1 MPLFL
6 NSEFLL
12 KTPPS
17 PILMRLFPDTS
28 LHFSPKTEWSCCCV
42 IRVWWRCVTVVVI
55 VVVMVVGWIEGG
67 VLGGVEA
74 GKFRNCLIFPR
85 KGCKKSLEMYRIF
98 FLNSSFIDL
107 FFKRQLTGW
116 SNSSFL
122 NDYYV
127 VCPPQLKCSFHKSG
141 ASTYINAMLFKKEL
155 WWQKNNPCLSKTT
168 RGSRMST
175 SKVKLPHVNRFSN
188 ILHLLLR
195 LLSTR

>member
-1 MPLFL
+1 MILSARLSPYIFNDHLSLFPHSASARVGLEKNRLMFFFNLKHIFTDLFIVFNPRAPQHCVWMPLFL
-6 NSEFLL
+6 NSDFLL

-55 VVVMVVGWIEGG
+55 VVVVVGWIEGG

-85 KGCKKSLEMYRIF
+85 KGCKKSLEMYRIL

-107 FFKRQLTGW
+107 F
-116 SNSSFL
+116 
-122 NDYYV
+122 
-127 VCPPQLKCSFHKSG
+127 LKDSWL
-141 ASTYINAMLFKKEL
+141 AAAT
-155 WWQKNNPCLSKTT
+155 
-168 RGSRMST
+168 
-175 SKVKLPHVNRFSN
+175 LPF
-188 ILHLLLR
+188 
-195 LLSTR
+195 